1 MCRIWHAW
9 HVSTSTSTNGEL
21 NMADANWQQP
31 YQQAFMDRAKA
42 VGGAAYTPFGQSTQ
56 VDANPF
62 QQQSWQNTFNRGM
75 QGAPEVSAARD
86 QMTGT
91 IQGQGFKDNPYLS
104 QQNPYLQS
112 TIDSTLGDITQNYNT
127 TVAPAMGTAM
137 ARSGSF
143 GNSGLQEMQGVQ
155 QQNLAKELG
164 RASSNLRFGDYQQ
177 KAQMFGAER
186 DRQMQATGAA
196 PGFANVDYTDLN
208 AMQQAGNA
216 MQGQAQGQ
224 RTSDFNQ
231 YLDSREFP
239 FKAFG
244 AYSQAMGS
252 GGGQAAQTYPQANKG
267 ANALGGAMAGAQ
279 LGGSLGIGSGWGALL
294 GGGLGLLG

>member
-1 MCRIWHAW
+1 
-9 HVSTSTSTNGEL
+9 
-21 NMADANWQQP
+21 MADANWQQP
-31 YQQAFMDRAKA
+31 YQQAFMDKAKA

-62 QQQSWQNTFNRGM
+62 QQQSWQNTFNRGA
-75 QGAPEVSAARD
+75 QGAPEVSAARE

-231 YLDSREFP
+231 YLDAREWP
-239 FKAFG
+239 FKTFG
-244 AYSQAMGS
+244 SYGQAMGA
-252 GGGQAAQTYPQANKG
+252 GGGQSAQTYGQANKP
-267 ANALGGAMAGAQ
+267 ANALGGALAGLQ
-279 LGGSLGIGSGWGALL
+279 IGSGFKDDSGGNYGGWGAL
-294 GGGLGLLG
+294 GGGLLGLLG